1 MVKICGQS
9 QWESSMLHTSSEM
22 CLDCNSDS
30 MLQYSKDCMA
40 QVGGLGVALKQEGY
54 DWFNSKHL

>member
-1 MVKICGQS
+1 
-9 QWESSMLHTSSEM
+9 MLHTSSEM

-54 DWFNSKHL
+54 D